1 MINNVPVIDLHLFR
15 LGSTLTPLKKVLSLI
30 NSTAS
35 QFIEQMVNPNRFYT
49 YAYLREDRT
58 PYYIG
63 KGSRKRVYKRSKK
76 I

>member
-1 MINNVPVIDLHLFR
+1 
-15 LGSTLTPLKKVLSLI
+15 
-30 NSTAS
+30 
-35 QFIEQMVNPNRFYT
+35 MVNPNRFYT

-63 KGSRKRVYKRSKK
+63 KGTKVDC

>member
-1 MINNVPVIDLHLFR
+1 MRTNLRV
-15 LGSTLTPLKKVLSLI
+15 
-30 NSTAS
+30 
-35 QFIEQMVNPNRFYT
+35 EMVNPNRFYT

-63 KGSRKRVYKRSKK
+63 KGTRCRLFEGKRKQDKGWTAFK